1 MDYSLTEA
9 GQDRLASRFVDEAA
23 AVAVGGGNTAVSTTD
38 TSLDSEEYRASVT
51 QKEATVTTTNTT
63 GTVRASIVVV
73 GGVTVPANS
82 DLYELGIFDDN
93 GGLLYRQVSDQPRQ
107 TGSGQSLQIESEL
120 TVVPYNQ

>member
-82 DLYELGIFDDN
+82 DLYELGVFDDN